1 MRRTFAR
8 RTALVTVAAATVLA
22 ATVLGGTAN
31 ASTSAPYIGNG
42 YTNNTHAVWCV
53 QRMINHAIDRG
64 RYWGV
69 AKVAEDGAWGP
80 KTRQAVV
87 DVQKGTGGGLKAD
100 GIVGPQTGDMLMFEG
115 DPYYSGG
122 GAGNGYCHTYL
133 PTTY

>member
-1 MRRTFAR
+1 MHKKSTSRIA
-8 RTALVTVAAATVLA
+8 VVMAAAALLTGV
-22 ATVLGGTAN
+22 TTAGSAS
-31 ASTSAPYIGNG
+31 ASTTAPYIGNG
-42 YTNNTHAVWCV
+42 YPNNPHAVWCV
-53 QRMINHAIDRG
+53 QRMINYAIDRG

-80 KTRQAVV
+80 KTRQAVI
-87 DVQKGTGGGLKAD
+87 DVQKGTGGSLQPD
-100 GIVGPQTGDMLMFEG
+100 GIVGPMTGDMLMFEG